1 MEIISY
7 KNLRWVNIK
16 GVPAAKDIDWIKQ
29 NTNFHPLVIEELLSP
44 TLHPKL
50 DFYEDHLYLVLH
62 FPEFKKEEGE
72 VAAAELDIIAS
83 RELLVTI
90 QYADMPAINKLFD
103 TLSKDENLKAKY
115 LGGNAGLLL
124 HKILETKF
132 EFVIKQ
138 MDYVVRKVD
147 EVEDKIFKAKRRKLV
162 ESISLLQKEVVDIRR
177 TQKPAAII
185 LKALTSRAKE
195 LFGKDSSPYFTDL
208 ETLHAKVSDIIE
220 NQRDTLQTLFATN
233 EALIAH
239 RLNDIMKTLTIFSVI
254 LLPLNLIASLWGMN
268 VLGLPFGEHISGFW
282 FVLGIMLFSAAVM
295 LGFFIRKKWL

>member
-16 GVPAAKDIDWIKQ
+16 GVPAGEDIGWIKK
-29 NTNFHPLVIEELLSP
+29 I
-44 TLHPKL
+44 
-50 DFYEDHLYLVLH
+50 
-62 FPEFKKEEGE
+62 
-72 VAAAELDIIAS
+72 
-83 RELLVTI
+83 
-90 QYADMPAINKLFD
+90 FD

-115 LGGNAGLLL
+115 FGGNAGLLL

-195 LFGKDSSPYFTDL
+195 LFGKDSGPYFTDL
-208 ETLHAKVSDIIE
+208 
-220 NQRDTLQTLFATN
+220 
-233 EALIAH
+233 
-239 RLNDIMKTLTIFSVI
+239 
-254 LLPLNLIASLWGMN
+254 
-268 VLGLPFGEHISGFW
+268 
-282 FVLGIMLFSAAVM
+282 
-295 LGFFIRKKWL
+295 

>member
-16 GVPAAKDIDWIKQ
+16 GVPADEDIGWIKQ
-29 NTNFHPLVIEELLSP
+29 NTNFHPLVLEELLSP

-50 DFYEDHLYLVLH
+50 DFYDDHLYLVLH

-115 LGGNAGLLL
+115 FGGNAGLLL
-124 HKILETKF
+124 HKILEPKF

-185 LKALTSRAKE
+185 LPILK
-195 LFGKDSSPYFTDL
+195 LFTPRSPISLKISARPF
-208 ETLHAKVSDIIE
+208 
-220 NQRDTLQTLFATN
+220 RPF
-233 EALIAH
+233 
-239 RLNDIMKTLTIFSVI
+239 
-254 LLPLNLIASLWGMN
+254 LP
-268 VLGLPFGEHISGFW
+268 PTK
-282 FVLGIMLFSAAVM
+282 
-295 LGFFIRKKWL
+295 R